1 MKKKKARNQLEENKK
16 KLEDQ
21 IDEWKKKFDAVV
33 KFARD
38 TENTKKL
45 HESNH
50 ESIKKQLELER
61 KARIMLED
69 LRKKHEIELTEL
81 KVKATSNIPTPPTF
95 KPPPAKAPPK
105 KTESLQNAL
114 SAKQLR
120 PLSLRNDDTQP
131 PGDNSDINVVEI
143 LAKSSNQSERTF
155 T

>member
-1 MKKKKARNQLEENKK
+1 
-16 KLEDQ
+16 
-21 IDEWKKKFDAVV
+21 
-33 KFARD
+33 
-38 TENTKKL
+38 
-45 HESNH
+45 
-50 ESIKKQLELER
+50 
-61 KARIMLED
+61 MLED

-143 LAKSSNQSERTF
+143 LAKALINRREHLRDTLILNPNEQDDNISVDWDD
-155 T
+155 